1 MRILFSTP
9 VLRNPPFGGPQL
21 RIENSIKALSKI
33 SELYIYCR
41 TSPEYIGGAKA
52 LSFYQDYCKA
62 FFFAPSFVSPHNYI
76 RFLKRLVNY
85 VSGQTI
91 RRRIFKPTV
100 ESADKD
106 FGYLLEVA
114 DAIQADM
121 IWLGY
126 GNMSYSLLKFIKTH
140 SNYKVV
146 VDTDSVLSRYFL
158 RGLPFAGND
167 RERER
172 IELEGKAKEEEER
185 WGTKMAEVTTAVSQ
199 VDAEYYRSLVG
210 DPTKVHLFSNVVDLA
225 TYETVPPLPPNLRNP
240 CIYLAGTF
248 GPESPMD
255 DAARWVIK
263 HVWPFLRR
271 LIPGIHFYIVGTGS
285 KETLS
290 DIHESDITIAGRLF
304 SVLPYLCHSNVALV
318 PLRFESGTRF
328 KILEAAACGIP
339 IVSTTLGA
347 EGIPVTHGKD
357 ILIADEPEQFTDSI
371 VQILRDP
378 AFGRRLSVNLKQLVE
393 EKYSIAA
400 LADEGRRILGFV
412 VNK

>member
-9 VLRNPPFGGPQL
+9 ILRNPPIGGPQL
-21 RIENSIKALSKI
+21 RIENSIKALSQI
-33 SELYIYCR
+33 AELYIYCR
-41 TSPEYIGGAKA
+41 TSPEAIGGNSA
-52 LSFYQDYCKA
+52 LSFYQKYCKS
-62 FFFAPSFVSPHNYI
+62 FFFAPSFVSHHKYVT
-76 RFLKRLVNY
+76 FMKRATNY
-85 VSGQTI
+85 VARCTI
-91 RRRIFKPTV
+91 RRSIFKPMV
-100 ESADKD
+100 ESPDKD

-114 DAIQADM
+114 DTIKADL

-126 GNMSYSLLKFIKTH
+126 GNISYPLLKFIKTH
-140 SNYKVV
+140 SNYGVV
-146 VDTDSVLSRYFL
+146 VDTDSVWSRFVL
-158 RGLPFAGND
+158 RGLPFAGNE

-172 IELEGKAKEEEER
+172 IEREGKEKAEEER
-185 WGTKMAEVTTAVSQ
+185 WGTQMAEVTSAVSQ
-199 VDAEYYRSLVG
+199 VDAEYYRSILK
-210 DPTKVHLFSNVVDLA
+210 DPTKVHLFSNVVDLE
-225 TYETVPPLPPNLRNP
+225 TYKNVPQRPADLKAP

-263 HVWPFLRR
+263 HVWPSLRR
-271 LIPGIHFYIVGTGS
+271 QIPGIHFYIVGTGS
-285 KETLS
+285 KQTLS
-290 DIHESDITIAGRLF
+290 DMHESDITIAGRLF

-357 ILIADEPEQFTDSI
+357 ILIADEPEQFADSI

-378 AFGRRLSVNLKQLVE
+378 AFGHRLAVNLHQIVE
-393 EKYSIAA
+393 EKYSIAS
-400 LADEGRRILGFV
+400 LADEGRRILAYV
-412 VNK
+412 MNK